1 MTTRVPASWA
11 PSAGA
16 LYEEITSAGD
26 VAFEWPALPS
36 GARASF
42 FLTQTPAGSSA
53 TASLSGVLEGADLPG
68 CYVLERRVSVL
79 GQSDRASF
87 DVGVLFWPAT
97 GEDVTEPVSPSRIE
111 LPAGTTNTGPVT
123 WTHANPPDSP
133 IYTLSVVC
141 ITDGTT
147 VTPSGS
153 NLTWSWAVETG
164 KAYVATLTCT
174 SGSFSASAT
183 PLSVVV
189 EDYTALSW
197 DAPTAGYA
205 AAGQTS
211 ATITWA
217 TPTGGQAPYTY
228 TDPGVVY
235 DSQAASTTA
244 ALSTSGAGAG
254 ATTVSGLVN
263 GQVVVVQRTV
273 TDAAGTKIPVQ
284 GVALIGAAAA
294 TVTAGTAPAG
304 QALAAGTAEVTIGT
318 WGAPSGGTGPYT
330 YAVTEPSGGGVT
342 ISGSGLGAYTAAGLV
357 DGRTYVFL
365 LTITDSL
372 GAKGY
377 STVTVS
383 VSASESMGGWE
394 EVGRVILTDADVT
407 SLSSSDATASTSA
420 WQHTI
425 YAADGTTPKVYV
437 YNNTT
442 DTRTLSISPS
452 GTGLRLVN
460 GGSTQQPTVALW
472 APAWEPI
479 LNGSRADAWMFE
491 IVFAGEESSGSG
503 AFGHHFNIGASTT
516 TAVSSP
522 NTGAR
527 IVNSGSNISMNAAS
541 YITSFANQAV
551 QTIAAGAKRTYTGS
565 VQITIADS
573 RRHIIYMSP
582 GSTGFRDPQTGQ
594 RVQVQTASTSMT
606 APGGEN
612 TTSASWFAST
622 ISGRTKVWMYHD
634 GVDTSGYVEIRAV
647 RLLRKKGGSL

>member
-1 MTTRVPASWA
+1 MRLLP
-11 PSAGA
+11 PSPLINGV

-26 VAFEWPALPS
+26 VEPSWPELLP
-36 GARASF
+36 GCKAVFDLVQA
-42 FLTQTPAGSSA
+42 PAGSSA
-53 TASLSGVLEGADLPG
+53 TASLSGLLEDADLPG
-68 CYVLERRVSVL
+68 AYILQRSAVRM
-79 GQSDRASF
+79 GQVASRDF
-87 DVGVLFWPAT
+87 AIVHWPAS
-97 GEDVTEPVSPSRIE
+97 GEDVSAPTSPSRVE
-111 LPAGTTNTGPVT
+111 LPAGSTNTGTVT
-123 WTHANPPDSP
+123 WTHADPPADP
-133 IYTLSVVC
+133 VYTLSVVC
-141 ITDGTT
+141 VTDGTT

-153 NLTWSWAVETG
+153 GLSWSWAVETG

-174 SGSFSASAT
+174 SGDFSQPAT
-183 PLSVVV
+183 PLGVVV

-197 DAPTAGYA
+197 TAPAAGTAV
-205 AAGQTS
+205 AGQTS
-211 ATITWA
+211 AVITWT
-217 TPTGGQAPYTY
+217 TPTGGQAPYSY
-228 TDPGVVY
+228 SDPGWVY

-244 ALSTSGAGAG
+244 VMSTSGAGAG

-273 TDAAGTKIPVQ
+273 TDAAGTSLPVQ
-284 GVALIGAAAA
+284 GVVSIAAAAA
-294 TVTAGTAPAG
+294 TVTPGTAPAG
-304 QALAAGTAEVTIGT
+304 QALVAGSTSVTIGT
-318 WGAPSGGTGPYT
+318 WGSPSGGTGPYT
-330 YAVTEPSGGGVT
+330 YALTEISGGGTT
-342 ISGSGLGAYTAAGLV
+342 ISGSGLGAYSATGLV
-357 DGRTYVFL
+357 DGRTYAFL

-372 GAKGY
+372 SAKGY
-377 STVTVS
+377 SVVTVS
-383 VSASESMGGWE
+383 VSATESLGGWE
-394 EVGRVILTDADVT
+394 EVGRVILTDEDVT
-407 SLSSSDATASTSA
+407 ALSSTDATASTSA

-425 YAADGTTPKVYV
+425 YEADGTTPKLYV
-437 YNNTT
+437 YNNTS

-460 GGSTQQPTVALW
+460 GGSTQQPVVAVW
-472 APAWEPI
+472 APSWEPI

-573 RRHIIYMSP
+573 RRHIIYMNP